1 VRTVPRLCEVY
12 RGIRLTTEKKEWRN
26 LSQGS
31 RRVPVGTMKT
41 EYTEQSIQTIRIH
54 KHNNKN
60 TQLTELNKN
69 IQNLQ
74 QYTQR

>member
-1 VRTVPRLCEVY
+1 MCPVFARYINP
-12 RGIRLTTEKKEWRN
+12 GIFLTTEEKARKN

-31 RRVPVGTMKT
+31 RGMPFGTMKT

-60 TQLTELNKN
+60 K
-69 IQNLQ
+69 
-74 QYTQR
+74 

>member
-1 VRTVPRLCEVY
+1 MYL
-12 RGIRLTTEKKEWRN
+12 ITEEKAWKN

-31 RRVPVGTMKT
+31 WRMPVGK

-60 TQLTELNKN
+60 T
-69 IQNLQ
+69 
-74 QYTQR
+74 